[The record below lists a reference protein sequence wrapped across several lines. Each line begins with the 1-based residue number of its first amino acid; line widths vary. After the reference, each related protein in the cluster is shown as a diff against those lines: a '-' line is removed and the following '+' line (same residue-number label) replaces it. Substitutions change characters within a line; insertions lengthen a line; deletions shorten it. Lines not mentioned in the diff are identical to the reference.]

1 MTNQKQNGAV
11 TTKAET
17 LPAAKIEALEKMA
30 GAGLETVTVDDLPQ
44 PRLKILQT
52 TSPEITGT
60 KDKKP
65 VEGAKAGLIYNNTT
79 ESCYPEEGIDV
90 IVCGYEKTWVEWQ
103 ERGTG
108 GPGAPINVFTPTNKP
123 TDSVRGDDGKFR
135 LPSGNYIEETA
146 NFYMLVLNQGPTPE
160 AVVMSL
166 SKSGLGPARNWAYSL
181 KNEFI
186 QNPKTKK
193 LFLAPSYYRIY
204 KLSTFFTGNT
214 KGNWWALKFEKE
226 DFLNDEKIFDTASA
240 FSEQVRMGKVS
251 VDYSDEESSTTE
263 DTPF

>member
-52 TSPEITGT
+52 GSPEIAGT

-79 ESCYPEEGIDV
+79 ESCYPEDGIDV

-226 DFLNDEKIFDTASA
+226 DFLNDEKVFDTAAA
-240 FSEQVRMGKVS
+240 FSEQVRAGKVS
-251 VDYSDEESSTTE
+251 VDYSDEESAAE
-263 DTPF
+263 DVPF